1 MKGLAE
7 RMKEMGGKGES
18 RKAVDRYVVGVRN
31 RAYPA
36 SLELRKIYRT
46 IPDEKA
52 GRRQFLRIVDESGE
66 DYLYPEQYFLPIELP
81 KSLKKALQLAS

>member
-1 MKGLAE
+1 MPRGN
-7 RMKEMGGKGES
+7 S
-18 RKAVDRYVVGVRN
+18 VPRYVVCIRN

-52 GRRQFLRIVDESGE
+52 ARRHFLRIVDESGE
-66 DYLYPEQYFLPIELP
+66 DYLYPEEYFLPIELP

>member
-1 MKGLAE
+1 M
-7 RMKEMGGKGES
+7 S
-18 RKAVDRYVVGVRN
+18 RRNSMPHYVVCIRN

-52 GRRQFLRIVDESGE
+52 ARRRFLRIVDESGE
-66 DYLYPEQYFLPIELP
+66 DYLYPEEFFLPIELT

>member
-1 MKGLAE
+1 MT
-7 RMKEMGGKGES
+7 RRNS
-18 RKAVDRYVVGVRN
+18 TPHYVVCVRN

-46 IPDEKA
+46 IPDDKA
-52 GRRQFLRIVDESGE
+52 ARRRFLRIVDESGE